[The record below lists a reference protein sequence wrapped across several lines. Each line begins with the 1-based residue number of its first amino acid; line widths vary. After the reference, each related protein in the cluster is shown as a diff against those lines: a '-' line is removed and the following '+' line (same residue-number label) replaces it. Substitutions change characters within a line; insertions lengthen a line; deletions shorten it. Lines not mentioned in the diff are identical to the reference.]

1 VAEREGAHVL
11 DLAVNVGK
19 PAALHR
25 ALHDPDFAED
35 GGSLLDS
42 YEHIAILDDDTTI
55 APDFIHRCVVR
66 MRGAVAIVVG
76 RTLSAWPAEHR
87 WNVLV
92 GNRMYAYWKFQAGT
106 KRGQSIFNAV
116 NCVAGSN
123 SMYRS
128 DLLRQVVRADT
139 PYIVDDCFWTHETH
153 RRGLGRIVYAP
164 EAHAWVQDP
173 TTLRDWAKQNTRW
186 LWGTFQAMWGHGVLR
201 RASWLDFWYFALVL
215 DWFLYV
221 VGAPALFLFLVLTGA
236 GDWIVFL
243 GVYVAGYIVW
253 GALAALATGKWRLI
267 VMAPDLRRHRRAVP
281 GDLRLLHLQ
290 DDPPAHGDVLPLG
303 LARPLREG
311 DAGRGA
317 RGRRAERR
325 LRDPDAG
332 PGACGRRAERPLRA
346 RDADGGA
353 GGRGAERPLRSRD
366 AGRGPAEG
374 ALTHA

>member
-1 VAEREGAHVL
+1 MLGA
-11 DLAVNVGK
+11 NVGK

-267 VMAPDLRRHRRAVP
+267 VMAPTFVVI
-281 GDLRLLHLQ
+281 
-290 DDPPAHGDVLPLG
+290 DVLYRAIFVYSIYKTIRQPTVTSCRWDSP
-303 LARPLREG
+303 ARYEKETPVEEPAVGVLSAGYGIQTRVQEPAVGVLSARYEHETPVQEPAVAVRSGRFDRETPVE
-311 DAGRGA
+311 DR
-317 RGRRAERR
+317 
-325 LRDPDAG
+325 
-332 PGACGRRAERPLRA
+332 
-346 RDADGGA
+346 
-353 GGRGAERPLRSRD
+353 
-366 AGRGPAEG
+366 EG